1 MNHVRHLLASATRR
15 LARIA
20 GGLLLP
26 VAVCA
31 FAGEP
36 QVVLVHRF
44 TVAEPDEWVSI
55 ELRPSASVWH
65 RGVSGSPTARMDEV
79 RAVLGS
85 LKGVA
90 IGARC
95 PGRTEGPIHYPCAFD
110 VDVSRHESDGDTGDA
125 RESWIST
132 TMYKLMRP
140 EEGTV
145 SALSTP
151 SPAPGSIALA
161 GDAGLLALVAPA
173 ALEAQCAQD
182 RPLRVRVRVRPAPVA
197 DDGSSSHDA
206 ARRAHARTFPAQGVI
221 VISTQP
227 LRPQPT
233 TTQPTKPAPNG
244 KHSA

>member
-1 MNHVRHLLASATRR
+1 MNHVRNLLASATRR

-20 GGLLLP
+20 CGLLLP

-31 FAGEP
+31 AAEP
-36 QVVLVHRF
+36 PVVLVHRF
-44 TVAEPDEWVSI
+44 TVAEPGEWVSI
-55 ELRPSASVWH
+55 ELRPSASVWY
-65 RGVSGSPTARMDEV
+65 RGISGHQTARMDEV

-95 PGRTEGPIHYPCAFD
+95 PGRTVGPIHYPCAFD
-110 VDVSRHESDGDTGDA
+110 VDSSEHESGGDTGDA
-125 RESWIST
+125 RDNWIST
-132 TMYKLMRP
+132 TMVRLMRS

-151 SPAPGSIALA
+151 SPAPGSFALA
-161 GDAGLLALVAPA
+161 GDAGLLALIAPT
-173 ALEAQCAQD
+173 ALETQWAQD

-197 DDGSSSHDA
+197 DDGSSNDSA
-206 ARRAHARTFPAQGVI
+206 SRAHARTFPAQGVI

-227 LRPQPT
+227 LRPQPLT
-233 TTQPTKPAPNG
+233 PQPTKPASNG
-244 KHSA
+244 KHNA

>member
-1 MNHVRHLLASATRR
+1 MNHVRNLLASATRR

-31 FAGEP
+31 AAAEP
-36 QVVLVHRF
+36 PVVLVHRF
-44 TVAEPDEWVSI
+44 TVAEPGEWVSI
-55 ELRPSASVWH
+55 ELRPSASVWY
-65 RGVSGSPTARMDEV
+65 RGISGSPTARMDEV

-110 VDVSRHESDGDTGDA
+110 VDSSQHESDGDSGEP
-125 RESWIST
+125 REGWIST

-151 SPAPGSIALA
+151 SPAPGSFALA
-161 GDAGLLALVAPA
+161 GDAGLLALIAPVAF
-173 ALEAQCAQD
+173 EAQWAQD
-182 RPLRVRVRVRPAPVA
+182 RPLRVRVRVRLAPVA
-197 DDGSSSHDA
+197 DDGISNDS

-227 LRPQPT
+227 LRPQPLT
-233 TTQPTKPAPNG
+233 PQPTKPALNG
-244 KHSA
+244 KHNA